1 MQFFLMPYLS
11 GQAIKVLLLQGIL
24 KIEAQT
30 QVEEGMLGSKYVL
43 YTLWVVEF
51 INIYYTEFIRMQLEK
66 EFDKIKQL
74 TMYIKNRR
82 NSGKMNAL
90 GSIRKN

>member
-74 TMYIKNRR
+74 TMYIRNRR
-82 NSGKMNAL
+82 NSGKMKAL